1 VTAIP
6 SRPVAHGVGGHDHDR
21 ALEQLNRL
29 ATELDRAHPGA
40 GACLRE
46 GMEETLTVIR
56 LGITGK
62 LKHTL

>member
-1 VTAIP
+1 
-6 SRPVAHGVGGHDHDR
+6 VGGHDHDR

>member
-1 VTAIP
+1 MRKAWADT
-6 SRPVAHGVGGHDHDR
+6 DHDR
-21 ALEQLNRL
+21 AVEQLSRL